1 MEPDLEMELDL
12 EMEEQTL
19 GVVELGLGEVE
30 EPIPE
35 VEELGPLQFLKE
47 EEEVKV

>member
-1 MEPDLEMELDL
+1 VVEELLMEPDL

-19 GVVELGLGEVE
+19 GVVELGLREVE